1 MKITDCDIVYISYDE
16 PDADQLFAKL
26 KSISPRRP
34 LRVHGVKGFDAAHKE
49 AAKLAKTDRFI
60 IVDGDNL
67 VRPDFFKMSVD
78 LIRQPSD
85 VVYSYT
91 ALNSV
96 NGLAYGNGGVKIWPR
111 RLLLTVDTHEKGRG
125 NDFCW
130 TFRYWQVPDIVSDVQ
145 FAQSPYHAFRAG
157 YREAVKL
164 SQVKDKTLSDWPTT
178 RKKLYPPNLSRL
190 LVWTTVGTDVRNGD
204 WAIYG
209 ARCGLAH
216 LWLDKLDGD
225 LIRDYDW
232 FTARWQQLCGA
243 KPKEMSILLGKKLER
258 LLDIDLPNLTALAS
272 RWFKAVYL
280 NPPRQGPML
289 AGMKPPI
296 GP

>member
-26 KSISPRRP
+26 QRVSPRRP

-49 AAKLAKTDRFI
+49 AAKLAKTERFI
-60 IVDGDNL
+60 IVDGDNE
-67 VRPDFFKMSVD
+67 VRKSFFSLSLDPTK
-78 LIRQPSD
+78 QPAD

-111 RLLLTVDTHEKGRG
+111 RLLLEVDTHEKGQG

-130 TFRYWQVPDIVSDVQ
+130 TFRYWQMKDIVSDVL

-190 LVWTTVGTDVRNGD
+190 LIWTTVGSDVPHGD

-216 LWLDKLDGD
+216 LWIDKLDAD

-232 FTARWQQLCGA
+232 FTARWQKLCEG
-243 KPKEMSILLGKKLER
+243 KPKAMSILLGKKLER
-258 LLDIDLPNLTALAS
+258 LLEIDLPNLTNGAS

-289 AGMKPPI
+289 AGMKAPA
-296 GP
+296 

>member
-1 MKITDCDIVYISYDE
+1 MKVTNYDIVYISYDE

-26 KSISPRRP
+26 QSISPRPP
-34 LRVHGVKGFDAAHKE
+34 LRVHGVKGFDAAHKQ

-67 VRPDFFKMSVD
+67 VRKSFFGMSVD
-78 LIRQPSD
+78 TGKHPSD

-96 NGLAYGNGGVKIWPR
+96 NGLAYGNGGVKLWPR
-111 RLLLTVDTHEKGRG
+111 KLLSTIDTHEKGAG

-130 TFRYWQVPDIVSDVQ
+130 TFRYWQMPDVVSDVQ

-164 SQVKDKTLSDWPTT
+164 SQVKDKTLADWPTT
-178 RKKLYPPNLSRL
+178 RKKIFPPNLSRL
-190 LVWTTVGTDVRNGD
+190 LVWATVGGDVPNGD
-204 WAIYG
+204 WAVYG

-216 LWLDKLDGD
+216 LWLDNLSGD

-232 FTARWQQLCGA
+232 FADRWQQLSDG
-243 KPKEMSILLGKKLER
+243 KPKVMSILLGKKLER
-258 LLDIDLPNLTALAS
+258 LLQIDLPNLSISAS
-272 RWFKAVYL
+272 RWFKSVYL
-280 NPPRQGPML
+280 NPPRQGLML
-289 AGMKPPI
+289 NSMKPPA
-296 GP
+296 

>member
-1 MKITDCDIVYISYDE
+1 MKVTDCDIVYISYDE

-26 KSISPRRP
+26 QRVSPRPP
-34 LRVHGVKGFDAAHKE
+34 LRVHGVKGFDAAHKQ
-49 AAKLAKTDRFI
+49 AAALAQTERFI
-60 IVDGDNL
+60 IVDGDNI
-67 VRPDFFKMSVD
+67 VRPNFFSFKFD
-78 LIRQPSD
+78 PAKHPAD

-96 NGLAYGNGGVKIWPR
+96 NGLAYGNGGIKIWPR
-111 RLLLTVDTHEKGRG
+111 RLLLTVDTHEKGAG

-130 TFRYWQVPDIVSDVQ
+130 TFRYWQVRDIVSDVH

-164 SQVKDKTLSDWPTT
+164 SQVKNKTLADWPTT
-178 RKKLYPPNLSRL
+178 RSRVFPPNLSRL
-190 LVWTTVGTDVRNGD
+190 LIWCTVGNDIYNGE

-216 LWLDKLDGD
+216 LWLDKLDAD

-232 FTARWQQLCGA
+232 FTARWQQLSDG

-258 LLDIDLPNLTALAS
+258 LLQIDLPNLNAGAS

-280 NPPRQGPML
+280 NPIRQGLML
-289 AGMKPPI
+289 SSMKPPA
-296 GP
+296 